1 VTPYRVREATL
12 EDVPGIRALFAKAY
26 GQELPEEEWRWKF
39 QKNPDGWFGMVAES
53 EGRIVGNFA
62 GWPMRFRLGGRER
75 VVFSAGDVATEP
87 SARGLSKTRNIYG
100 DMAQAFY
107 EAVRRRGVPFSFG
120 FPHARAHAISNR
132 LGGTRD
138 FFPVREI
145 HALCE
150 RFPAPPSDFGCSDFV
165 SESFDDLWA
174 EAAGHLPN
182 TPVRDR
188 ERTNW
193 RFHARPTRYYR
204 MIWRGTEQHWT
215 AWAALS
221 VIGERGL
228 VADYLGRDADGSDLP
243 PLFAAAAAEARRLG
257 ARILVFWKTPGGP
270 ARRWLDQLPGEAHD
284 AGFHF
289 IGRVFEEETAREFLE
304 HGQFL
309 PSIYDVV

>member
-1 VTPYRVREATL
+1 
-12 EDVPGIRALFAKAY
+12 
-26 GQELPEEEWRWKF
+26 
-39 QKNPDGWFGMVAES
+39 
-53 EGRIVGNFA
+53 
-62 GWPMRFRLGGRER
+62 
-75 VVFSAGDVATEP
+75 
-87 SARGLSKTRNIYG
+87 
-100 DMAQAFY
+100 MAQAFY
-107 EAVRRRGVPFSFG
+107 EAVRRRGVPFTFG

-145 HALCE
+145 HVPCE
-150 RFPAPPSDFGCSDFV
+150 GFPAPPSDFGCSDFV

-174 EAAGHLPN
+174 ESAGHLPN
-182 TPVRDR
+182 TPARDR

-204 MIWRGTEQHWT
+204 MIWRGTEQRWA

-257 ARILVFWKTPGGP
+257 ARTLVFWKTPGGP
-270 ARRWLDQLPGEAHD
+270 ARRWLDQLPGETHD